1 MNPWIVNLLRSAG
14 SGGGSAPPPTGRTFF
29 VPLKSSLVLSEG
41 TGSPTFTRATKAW
54 RLNERG
60 YLRDV
65 PSGCA
70 VLEGAR
76 LVRNLCVTKSED
88 FTNAVWTKTA
98 LTAPSAN
105 LLVCANST
113 TAQNVL
119 NGSTPW
125 ESTSVGDVLYFRY
138 RVQYVDIRYVA
149 ITPHSA
155 SFGTGIFCNFDLVG
169 KTTSATGCTG
179 YITEISPN
187 VFDIAI
193 RATATLASVGATAT
207 LDLANSLASPRKDN
221 FIGDGVKS
229 IGVLRYSSNYVT
241 SYDASY
247 VPEYVSC
254 LLYTSPSPRD

>member
-1 MNPWIVNLLRSAG
+1 MLVYNT
-14 SGGGSAPPPTGRTFF
+14 GGGSRQVPVIDGCLFIEGERYLSTYSDHFNIHTTTGLPPGLDLPAIGRTLFA
-29 VPLKSSLVLSEG
+29 PLKSSLVLSEG

-113 TAQNVL
+113 TAQNL
-119 NGSTPW
+119 S
-125 ESTSVGDVLYFRY
+125 L
-138 RVQYVDIRYVA
+138 I
-149 ITPHSA
+149 H
-155 SFGTGIFCNFDLVG
+155 
-169 KTTSATGCTG
+169 
-179 YITEISPN
+179 ISEPT
-187 VFDIAI
+187 
-193 RATATLASVGATAT
+193 R
-207 LDLANSLASPRKDN
+207 P
-221 FIGDGVKS
+221 
-229 IGVLRYSSNYVT
+229 Y
-241 SYDASY
+241 
-247 VPEYVSC
+247 
-254 LLYTSPSPRD
+254 